1 MELLR
6 EFQVDYA
13 LIEHDKSGKT
23 SELAA
28 DAIGEK
34 RGNIVKSMLLKNDKS
49 EYLGIVIDG
58 DQRIDFKRVQ
68 ECAKAS
74 GRFGSDKFGLAR
86 PNEVKAALGFGIGG
100 VPPFAFYMSG
110 IPAIVDSGVMGKDH
124 VVGAAGDEFSG
135 IRFSPKEFAKVGYLI
150 GQVGK

>member
-58 DQRIDFKRVQ
+58 DQRIDFDKVR
-68 ECAKAS
+68 ECARTE
-74 GRFGSDKFGLAR
+74 GKFKSNKFSFAR
-86 PNEVKAALGFGIGG
+86 PEEIKVALGFDIGG

-110 IPAIVDSGVMGKDH
+110 IAAFVDSGVMRKDH
-124 VVGAAGDEFSG
+124 VVGAGGNEFSG
-135 IRFSPKEFAKVGYLI
+135 IRFSPKEFSKFGYLV
-150 GQVGK
+150 GAVGK